1 MSKKI
6 IISSKK
12 IIISSVCALNIFF
25 CNRVKAEENKKIE
38 SYKSNVS
45 GNFNIKTWFV
55 SNSVDQFINILNP
68 QIKNNSQFLNTKLS
82 NIFFNVESNYW
93 FSFITQNQ
101 LFVWGPL
108 FGIGF
113 ELALGRNSFTNLS
126 GVQPSSIDI
135 TAYLL
140 NFSFAKVVL
149 LHDNYMRKF
158 LTINGIYS
166 SYNNFG
172 SGSNPFNG
180 LGIGID
186 TQYNINDLIELFFK
200 FNYIPNAPSGRFSNV
215 FGLNSELGFK
225 FIISPKVTIN
235 TGYKAFYYSANTIG
249 QTTGQSSTGEN
260 IQLDVLLKVED
271 IMHGAFLGT
280 NFYF

>member
-1 MSKKI
+1 MNKKQ
-6 IISSKK
+6 IISSL
-12 IIISSVCALNIFF
+12 SALSIFF
-25 CNRVKAEENKKIE
+25 CNTVKAEEEKKIE
-38 SYKSNVS
+38 FYKSNIS
-45 GNFNIKTWFV
+45 GNLNIKTWFV

-68 QIKNNSQFLNTKLS
+68 QVQNNTQFLNTKIS
-82 NIFFNVESNYW
+82 NIFFNIESNYW

-113 ELALGRNSFTNLS
+113 ELALGRNSFSNLS
-126 GVQPSSIDI
+126 GAQPSTTDI

-140 NFSFAKVVL
+140 NFSFAKVAL
-149 LHDNYMRKF
+149 LHDENMKKY
-158 LTINGIYS
+158 LTLNGIYS

-186 TQYNINDLIELFFK
+186 SQYDLNDLIGLFFK
-200 FNYIPNAPSGRFSNV
+200 FNYIPNAPSGRFTNV
-215 FGLNSELGFK
+215 FGLNSELGLK
-225 FIISPKVTIN
+225 FFISPRVAIN

-260 IQLDVLLKVED
+260 IQLDVSLKVED
-271 IMHGAFLGT
+271 IMHGAFIGT